1 MTVKVLILTVTA
13 GQGHNST
20 ARAVADELT
29 SRGHEARV
37 VDTFKYLAPL
47 IGETIDRSYLATIN
61 QLRRLY
67 RAAYRRGEERRV
79 TPGRVSPVRLSAMA
93 FAPKMAKYI
102 AGYDPD
108 VVLCTH
114 VLASMVLDV
123 TKQYIAQE
131 RAAADKPRPLAAAR
145 HLPPAFR
152 AYTCAVVTDFAFHP
166 YWEESVHLD
175 AVVTPAEAMEEQG
188 LRKGFKK
195 EQLLPLGI
203 PINPSFAVRND
214 RAEALRSFGLDPA
227 YPAVLLM
234 SGSMGYG
241 NSKKVVKQIDSI
253 NIPFQIIV
261 VNGNNKRQYKSLL
274 TFNKTYSGKCT
285 LYPYGFVNNV
295 EVMMS
300 AADCIIT
307 KPGGLTVSEAISK
320 ALPMILVN
328 PIPGQEER
336 NVDFLLNNGIAS
348 LVTKNFPLDEAVYH
362 MFTNPVRM
370 ETVRR
375 TISAIGHPDAT
386 ERLVNFVSELCKEKK

>member
-1 MTVKVLILTVTA
+1 VILV
-13 GQGHNST
+13 
-20 ARAVADELT
+20 
-29 SRGHEARV
+29 
-37 VDTFKYLAPL
+37 
-47 IGETIDRSYLATIN
+47 
-61 QLRRLY
+61 
-67 RAAYRRGEERRV
+67 
-79 TPGRVSPVRLSAMA
+79 
-93 FAPKMAKYI
+93 
-102 AGYDPD
+102 
-108 VVLCTH
+108 
-114 VLASMVLDV
+114 
-123 TKQYIAQE
+123 
-131 RAAADKPRPLAAAR
+131 
-145 HLPPAFR
+145 
-152 AYTCAVVTDFAFHP
+152 
-166 YWEESVHLD
+166 
-175 AVVTPAEAMEEQG
+175 
-188 LRKGFKK
+188 
-195 EQLLPLGI
+195 
-203 PINPSFAVRND
+203 
-214 RAEALRSFGLDPA
+214 
-227 YPAVLLM
+227 M